1 MSYQDRALQWVKLG
15 ELAKD
20 TKIRILP
27 SAQLQPFKHFFIGDT
42 RSHVPLAQCQGR
54 MHRSGS
60 SPVVYTI
67 AGRQMGKT
75 VMRTSIDLHIMR
87 SLLAK
92 YVVHDEM
99 DFLPSWWPVA
109 LPCQE
114 DPRAYDKA
122 VRVKPIPTNRMHL
135 SAMQLL
141 EGVMYRKERKGK
153 PRGVRKWSW
162 QERVMGI
169 AR

>member
-20 TKIRILP
+20 TKIRIFSP
-27 SAQLQPFKHFFIGDT
+27 TQPQLPFKHFFIGDT
-42 RSHVPLAQCQGR
+42 HFSHVPLAQCQGR

-92 YVVHDEM
+92 
-99 DFLPSWWPVA
+99 L
-109 LPCQE
+109 
-114 DPRAYDKA
+114 A
-122 VRVKPIPTNRMHL
+122 VL
-135 SAMQLL
+135 D
-141 EGVMYRKERKGK
+141 
-153 PRGVRKWSW
+153 
-162 QERVMGI
+162 
-169 AR
+169 